1 MEQENK
7 IYKPKSCEQC
17 PVIRIDKG
25 TMTCGAYKKL
35 KAKISDST
43 ERYNMWKSCPI
54 DWDK

>member
-1 MEQENK
+1 MTQTK
-7 IYKPKSCEQC
+7 LHKPRTCEQC

-35 KAKISDST
+35 KAKIFDST
-43 ERYNMWKSCPI
+43 ERYNMWKSCLI